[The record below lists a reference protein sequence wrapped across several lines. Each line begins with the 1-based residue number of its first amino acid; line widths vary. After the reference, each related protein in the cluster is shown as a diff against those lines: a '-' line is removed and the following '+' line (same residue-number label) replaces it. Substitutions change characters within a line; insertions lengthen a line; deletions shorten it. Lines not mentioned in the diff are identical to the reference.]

1 MVETDR
7 AWLVVLRFQPDRD
20 PGQLEHAGQ
29 ASMSTGVA
37 QVRVQL
43 AYRLGGQE
51 WRSIILTAFK
61 SFEAA
66 LNWLDPFVSPPP
78 QTWEQMREWLD
89 AAELLDL
96 EISNLGAVTDGHAAD
111 PRLPRMF

>member
-1 MVETDR
+1 MHEACDEPENIGR
-7 AWLVVLRFQPDRD
+7 ACTP
-20 PGQLEHAGQ
+20 
-29 ASMSTGVA
+29 TGMA
-37 QVRVQL
+37 PVRVQV

-61 SFEAA
+61 SYEAA

-89 AAELLDL
+89 AADLLDL
-96 EISNLGAVTDGHAAD
+96 EEISNHGPVTEGHAAD
-111 PRLPRMF
+111 PRLSRMLQD